1 MSEILIDNDIS
12 IETIQDG
19 FRKHFPFLKLIF
31 YKTAHETAA
40 GSQPKDEIDSALT
53 IGEVRS
59 KDSEGHISING
70 HKKVSTLETEFREHY
85 GLNVQVF
92 RKSRKIWLQTTATD
106 SWTLTEQNER
116 GKEASID

>member
-1 MSEILIDNDIS
+1 MTDIIIDNDKS
-12 IETIQDG
+12 IEAIQSE
-19 FRKHFPFLKLIF
+19 FRQHFPFLKLIF
-31 YKTAHETAA
+31 YKVAHEATEASKA
-40 GSQPKDEIDSALT
+40 KDEIDSHLS
-53 IGEVRS
+53 IGEARA
-59 KDSEGHISING
+59 KDAEGNISING

-116 GKEASID
+116 GKEASTD

>member
-12 IETIQDG
+12 IEAIQSE

-31 YKTAHETAA
+31 YKIAHETAT
-40 GSQPKDEIDSALT
+40 GSQPKDEIDSTLT

-59 KDSEGHISING
+59 KDSEGQISING
-70 HKKVSTLETEFREHY
+70 HKKVITLETEFRDNY

-106 SWTLTEQNER
+106 NWTLSEQNER

>member
-40 GSQPKDEIDSALT
+40 GSQPKDEIDSTLT